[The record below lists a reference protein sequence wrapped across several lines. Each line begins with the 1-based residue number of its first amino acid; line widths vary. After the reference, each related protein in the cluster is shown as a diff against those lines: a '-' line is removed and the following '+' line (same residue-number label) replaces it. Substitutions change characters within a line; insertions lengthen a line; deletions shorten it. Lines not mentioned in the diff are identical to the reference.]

1 MQIFSLFISILNS
14 DMTHDS
20 LTPDSLAHDTMTP
33 DIMAGGASDPLML
46 NRPPHVKQTRT
57 PSY

>member
-1 MQIFSLFISILNS
+1 MQVFSLFISILNS

-20 LTPDSLAHDTMTP
+20 LAHDSLAP

-46 NRPPHVKQTRT
+46 NRPHHVKQTRT